1 MRLSELK
8 KMNRDLYNNLSFKS
22 RQEIDSMID
31 RIDIYDINNY
41 DYELVKMDLIGLYR
55 ESELKVEDVQR
66 LFCNENEKEEY
77 CKEISKCFKSKTFSE
92 KIVNMMPVASI
103 SVAIY
108 CVFSVV
114 VLNSMPKMYPISFF
128 DLIFWI
134 VIAPTIAVL
143 YRRLIKKMNSYKE
156 RVLLL
161 FGTLCSIG
169 VVCYLASL
177 LNSRIITV
185 NSIYLLIL
193 AILLCVLS
201 VSAYRIYYGRHS
213 YNYKKLE

>member
-1 MRLSELK
+1 
-8 KMNRDLYNNLSFKS
+8 
-22 RQEIDSMID
+22 
-31 RIDIYDINNY
+31 
-41 DYELVKMDLIGLYR
+41 
-55 ESELKVEDVQR
+55 
-66 LFCNENEKEEY
+66 
-77 CKEISKCFKSKTFSE
+77 
-92 KIVNMMPVASI
+92 MPVASI